1 MNKQQSKTESKAQRT
16 NALVQRMADKA
27 GATQAPVASTT
38 PAPAPA
44 QENKTPENKTTE
56 PKTKKKISAGVAAW
70 RAVND
75 GKPFGEDQ
83 KLTVTVDK
91 NPKHKEAA
99 ARFAQYAGCKTVG
112 DYVSKVTNPAA
123 NTSVKVSKAQGHQDV
138 RWDVAHG
145 WVKIG

>member
-1 MNKQQSKTESKAQRT
+1 MNTKAKNESKAQRVAGVV
-16 NALVQRMADKA
+16 NRMAEKA
-27 GATQAPVASTT
+27 GITAAAPTT
-38 PAPAPA
+38 PAPKAPT
-44 QENKTPENKTTE
+44 QENKNPENKTTE

-70 RAVND
+70 RAINE

-83 KLTVTVDK
+83 RLTVTVDK